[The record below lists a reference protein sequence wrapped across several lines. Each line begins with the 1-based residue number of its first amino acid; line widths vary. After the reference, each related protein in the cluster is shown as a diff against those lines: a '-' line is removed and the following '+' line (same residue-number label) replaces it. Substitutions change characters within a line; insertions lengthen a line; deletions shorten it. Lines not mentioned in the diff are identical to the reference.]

1 MAKSQQSRAK
11 SKRRVKG
18 SGTIFPHPTKGW
30 VGRVIVGRKANG
42 KPLYAER
49 SAKTIAEL
57 QVKLAAAGP
66 PTAATTVAEW
76 CRRWLAETDVRP
88 ATKHNQKTAVNLRI
102 NPVLGHLP
110 VATLTPGQVE
120 RAVTTWIARGLKAST
135 ARGTLAILQTA
146 LEQARRAGLRPDNPA
161 ELARKPKTEA
171 KPIDPFTPA
180 EMGAVFAHCAAS
192 AHLHPVAAIAALG
205 CRPGEALGLDVTDY
219 DAKKRTVKIERT
231 MHTHGRRL
239 GPVKSR
245 HSVRTLDVPDDAAGL
260 FEEAIGERSDGPLF
274 LSVNGRRAILPPV
287 GKAWITACKRLGLRY
302 RNLHQL
308 RHSWAS
314 LAIAAGAPVADV
326 ARHLGDTVATVVK
339 VYLHATGSDMRAV
352 GNLVLGGVKPPVASP
367 AKPGRAPKRRES

>member
-1 MAKSQQSRAK
+1 MAKSYQIRSK

-30 VGRVIVGRKANG
+30 VGRVIVGRKPNG

-49 SAKTIAEL
+49 SAQTVAEL

-76 CRRWLAETDVRP
+76 CKRWLGETDVRP
-88 ATKHNQKTAVNLRI
+88 STKHNQRNAVTNRI
-102 NPVLGHLP
+102 VPVLGHLP
-110 VATLTPGQVE
+110 VAALTPGQVE
-120 RAVTTWIARGLKAST
+120 RAVTTWIARGMKAST

-146 LEQARRAGLRPDNPA
+146 LEQARRAGLRADNPA
-161 ELARKPKTEA
+161 ELARKPKTQPKA
-171 KPIDPFTPA
+171 IDPFTPA

-205 CRPGEALGLDVTDY
+205 CRPGEALGLDVGDY
-219 DAKKRTVKIERT
+219 DAKRRTVRIERT
-231 MHTHGRRL
+231 MHAHGRRL

-245 HSVRTLDVPDDAAGL
+245 HSRRTLDVPDDAAKL
-260 FEEAIGERSDGPLF
+260 FEEAIGDREEGPLF
-274 LSVNGRRAILPPV
+274 LSSQGRRAVLPV
-287 GKAWITACKRLGLRY
+287 VHKAWITACKRLGLRY

-326 ARHLGDTVATVVK
+326 ARHLGDTVATVVR

-352 GNLVLGGVKPPVASP
+352 GNLVLGGVKPPTASR
-367 AKPGRAPKRRES
+367 AKPSPSPKRRGS

>member
-1 MAKSQQSRAK
+1 MANSHKSGIKSR
-11 SKRRVKG
+11 RRVKG

-76 CRRWLAETDVRP
+76 CKRWMGETDVRP
-88 ATKHNQKTAVNLRI
+88 STKHNQRTAVNLRI
-102 NPVLGHLP
+102 IPVVGHVP

-120 RAVTTWIARGLKAST
+120 RAVTTWIAGGLKAST
-135 ARGTLAILQTA
+135 ARSTLAILQTA

-171 KPIDPFTPA
+171 KPIDPFSAA
-180 EMGAVFAHCAAS
+180 EMGAIFAHCANS
-192 AHLHPVAAIAALG
+192 PHLHPVAAIAALG

-219 DAKKRTVKIERT
+219 DAKRKTIKIERT
-231 MHTHGRRL
+231 MHAHKRRL

-245 HSVRTLDVPDDAAGL
+245 HSRRTLDVPDDAAGL
-260 FEEAIGERSDGPLF
+260 FELAVGERSEGPLF
-274 LSVNGRRAILPPV
+274 LSVHGRRAVLPVV

-326 ARHLGDTVATVVK
+326 ARHLGDTVATVVR

-352 GNLVLGGVKPPVASP
+352 GNLVLGGVKSPVASP
-367 AKPGRAPKRRES
+367 AKPNPSPERRGS